1 MNPHLRYQ
9 ENTAH
14 SWARI
19 DMLLL
24 VYDKLVGALQDGVR
38 CLETAKLSNLRTA
51 RFEVQRCITVIADGL
66 DLNQGEV
73 PRNIV
78 RLCLF
83 TVERTTG
90 EVLEDWKASLSVMQS
105 VREGFSQIQDEARE
119 LEHTGKIPAL
129 NLTGT

>member
-1 MNPHLRYQ
+1 MNPHLRYK

-38 CLETAKLSNLRTA
+38 CLETGKLSNLRTA

-90 EVLEDWKASLSVMQS
+90 EVLEDWKSSLSVMQS

-119 LEHTGKIPAL
+119 LEHTGQIPAL